1 MTSLAELEL
10 LSVTN
15 PVAAARLA
23 QQILADEG
31 EEAGHGYSPH
41 EPFPKQQT
49 FLDLECLEALYGGAA
64 GGGKSDALLMSA
76 LQHVDQPGYAAI
88 LFRRTYTELALPEAI
103 MARSHDWLANTR
115 AHWNGTD
122 KCWKFPTDG
131 DTASTLSFGYLDS
144 PQDHTRYQ
152 SAAFQF
158 VGFDELTHFR
168 ERQYRYLFS
177 RLRKLHGSV
186 VPLRMRAGTNP
197 GGTGHD
203 WVKKRFAIPDT
214 VDFSRIYGNEGRV
227 FVPSSL
233 RDNPALDHESYLA
246 ALAELDATQRAQL
259 ESGQWVRDTDG
270 LVYRDFDSKLVVP
283 ALPELVAGEQWK
295 RILSCDF
302 GVVDPT
308 AFVVLAFNRYV
319 REVYVERS
327 EQWENISPGEAA
339 EYAIAW
345 AGSMGGFEQVIGDV
359 GGLGKAFQAEWS
371 HRFKLP
377 LSPAEKTS
385 KLGFIKLLNGDF
397 KAGKVRVLEGA
408 NMDLVENLGSLSWA
422 DEQAVRENP
431 EQPNHLTDALLY
443 GWRASRHFAAK
454 DAPNLPAYGSH
465 EWLKAATDKERAKTF
480 AVTKKRVDKASR
492 SLSERALIR
501 KIASM

>member
-10 LSVTN
+10 LASVN

-31 EEAGHGYSPH
+31 DENGHGYSPH
-41 EPFPKQQT
+41 KPTAKQVQ
-49 FLDLECLEALYGGAA
+49 FLDLQCLEALYGGAT
-64 GGGKSDALLMSA
+64 GGGKSNALLMAA
-76 LQHVDQPGYAAI
+76 LQYVDRPGYAAI

-122 KCWKFPTDG
+122 KCWRFPTDG
-131 DTASTLSFGYLDS
+131 DTAATLTFGYLDA
-144 PQDHTRYQ
+144 PNDHTRYA

-168 ERQYRYLFS
+168 ERQYRFLFS
-177 RLRKLHGSV
+177 RMRKLVGSD
-186 VPLRMRAGTNP
+186 VPLRMRAATNP

-203 WVKKRFAIPDT
+203 WVKKRWAIPDT
-214 VDFSRIYGNEGRV
+214 VDFSRIYNAGGRV
-227 FVPSSL
+227 FVPASL
-233 RDNPALDHESYLA
+233 RDNAFIDQESYLTS
-246 ALAELDATQRAQL
+246 LAELDATQRAQL

-270 LVYRDFDSKLVVP
+270 LVYRDFDSR
-283 ALPELVAGEQWK
+283 LVAPCLPQLEPGESWK

-308 AFVVLAFNRYV
+308 AFCELAFNRYV
-319 REVYVERS
+319 REVYVARS
-327 EQWENISPGEAA
+327 EQWADRSPGEMA
-339 EYAIAW
+339 EEAIQW
-345 AGSMGGFEQVIGDV
+345 GKDCGGYEQVIGDV
-359 GGLGKAFQAEWS
+359 GGMGKAFQKEWMT
-371 HRFKLP
+371 RFRLP
-377 LSPAEKTS
+377 LTPADKTS

-397 KAGKVRVLEGA
+397 KASKVRVLDGA
-408 NMDLVENLGSLSWA
+408 NMDLVENLGSLSWK
-422 DEQAVRENP
+422 DEQAVQENP
-431 EQPNHLTDALLY
+431 DQPNHLTDALLY

-454 DAPNLPAYGSH
+454 DAPNVPAYGSAQWVQA
-465 EWLKAATDKERAKTF
+465 ETDKERAKAF
-480 AVTKKRVDKASR
+480 ADTRKRVAKSTR
-492 SLSERALIR
+492 NLSERALIR